1 MLRPSTADRPQIE
14 QGRSA
19 PPLRYLSVRF
29 GCHLAARDLGAFRG
43 ALVNHVGR
51 DFDRLHNHGPGHDN
65 YLYRYPLIQYRVAGG
80 QAALF
85 CIGQGAEDIRAV
97 LDGPLPELW
106 INGRRVVLRVEDV
119 NIDYYAPKVGT
130 TMLHYELRDY
140 LPLSQDNERT
150 WARMDD
156 YARGDFLRRLLTGHM
171 LAYARGVDW
180 EVREQLRIELK
191 AVRVLR
197 PIRYKGIARP
207 AFDVRFRSNAEL
219 PAGIGL
225 GKAVAMGFGVLYTRR
240 PDKREDRR

>member
-1 MLRPSTADRPQIE
+1 MPSAAL
-14 QGRSA
+14 A
-19 PPLRYLSVRF
+19 PALRYLDVRF
-29 GCHLAARDLGAFRG
+29 GFALSARDLGAFRG

-51 DFDRLHNHGPGHDN
+51 DFDRLHNHRPGSGN
-65 YLYRYPLIQYRVAGG
+65 YVYRYPLVQYRAVGG
-80 QAALF
+80 RAALF
-85 CIGQGAEDIRAV
+85 CIGEGAEDIRAV
-97 LDGPLPELW
+97 LDGPMPTLHL
-106 INGRRVVLRVEDV
+106 NGRRVSMRVEDV
-119 NIDYYAPKVGT
+119 HIDYYAPRVDRT

-150 WARMDD
+150 WHRLDD
-156 YARGDFLRRLLTGHM
+156 YARGDFLRRLLTGHV

-180 EVREQLRIELK
+180 EVREQLRIELE

-240 PDKREDRR
+240 PDKTDDER

>member
-1 MLRPSTADRPQIE
+1 MTHTSPSLTRADIPSATAPT
-14 QGRSA
+14 
-19 PPLRYLSVRF
+19 LRYLDVRF
-29 GCHLAARDLGAFRG
+29 GCRLAARDLGAFRG

-51 DFDRLHNHGPGHDN
+51 DFDRLHNHAPGANN

-85 CIGQGAEDIRAV
+85 CIGQGAEDVRAV

-106 INGRRVVLRVEDV
+106 INGRRMVLRVEDV
-119 NIDYYAPKVGT
+119 NIDYYAPEVGT

-156 YARGDFLRRLLTGHM
+156 YARGDFLRRLITGHL
-171 LAYARGVDW
+171 LAYARGVGW
-180 EVREQLRIELK
+180 EVRERLRVELE

-197 PIRYKGIARP
+197 PARYKGIARP

-240 PDKREDRR
+240 PDQRDERR